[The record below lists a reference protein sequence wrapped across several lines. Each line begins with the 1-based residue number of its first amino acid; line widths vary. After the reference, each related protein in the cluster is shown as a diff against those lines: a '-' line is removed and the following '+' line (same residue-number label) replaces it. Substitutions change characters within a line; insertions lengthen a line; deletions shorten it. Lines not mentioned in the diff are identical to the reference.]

1 MPKTKTSSSVKK
13 RFKVTAGG
21 KLLRRHG
28 MKSHNLTKKTS
39 KRKRAFDKNFPVAKE
54 WVMALRGTGRAFA
67 EMFALFALALRVT
80 ATVLRVT
87 SRLVMPKSKG
97 N

>member
-21 KLLRRHG
+21 KLLRRRA

-39 KRKRAFDKNFPVAKE
+39 KRKRGFRKDTPVAGADTKA
-54 WVMALRGTGRAFA
+54 VRQLLGG
-67 EMFALFALALRVT
+67 
-80 ATVLRVT
+80 
-87 SRLVMPKSKG
+87 KG
-97 N
+97 KR